1 MVANAVFS
9 SAARKLA
16 VICEILCRGNFLLSE
31 GILVLSFMHFVGLWK
46 VFGFSC
52 GNGSALSS
60 SSEEAQLFHEQL
72 SSI

>member
-1 MVANAVFS
+1 MVANAIFS
-9 SAARKLA
+9 SAARKLR

-31 GILVLSFMHFVGLWK
+31 GILVLSFMRFVGLWK
-46 VFGFSC
+46 VFWFSC